1 MLWSGL
7 KKDWCCEHV
16 GRGCFFKVEMG
27 TCADF
32 GMHAIVELGTCQAAA
47 REIGLEKQEVQAS
60 DRFANRPEGCYE
72 LHDLRDGSHTLWLNL
87 NGESKG
93 QGAETSDEAS
103 GEFRQPLCAAATAQ
117 HVLSPAPAAL
127 DG

>member
-1 MLWSGL
+1 
-7 KKDWCCEHV
+7 
-16 GRGCFFKVEMG
+16 MG

-47 REIGLEKQEVQAS
+47 MEIGLEKQEVQAS

-72 LHDLRDGSHTLWLNL
+72 LHDLRDGSHTLWLNF
-87 NGESKG
+87 NDESKG

-117 HVLSPAPAAL
+117 HLLLPSPASL